1 MLEIEKKKFQTQ
13 KKVLM
18 KANVEMK
25 SAVEAKE
32 DEIMTKWKITLLR
45 ETTKI
50 RMHASPNGF

>member
-1 MLEIEKKKFQTQ
+1 
-13 KKVLM
+13 M